1 MNIRT
6 PFSPTRRR
14 CLAGLGA
21 LPLMTTMTD
30 LHADAVPQVLR
41 RPIPSSGELL
51 PVVGLGTYQA
61 LDVGNDP
68 AGRAPLR
75 DVMRTLVAH
84 GGSLV
89 DSSPMY
95 GAAEGVAGDLAAQ
108 LNLRSRLFM
117 ATKVWTSGRDA
128 GVRQMNESFHRMRTE
143 RMDLMQVHNLLDWST
158 HLATLTAWKAEGRV
172 RYLGI
177 THYHAGAYG
186 ELEKLMRTKRW
197 DFVQLNYSL
206 AEPDA
211 EDRLLPLAAELGIA
225 VIVNRPFAQ
234 GALFSKVKG
243 RDLPGWA
250 AEIGCTSWAQV
261 FLKWIL
267 ANPAVTC
274 VIPASSKVTHTT
286 QNMLAGTGRMPDA
299 AMRAR
304 IAREIG

>member
-1 MNIRT
+1 MHTRA
-6 PFSPTRRR
+6 PFDPTRRR
-14 CLAGLGA
+14 CLASLGA

-30 LHADAVPQVLR
+30 LHAEVPQVLR

-68 AGRAPLR
+68 AGRAPLL

-95 GAAEGVAGDLAAQ
+95 GTAEGVAGDLAAQ
-108 LNLRSRLFM
+108 LDLRPRLFM

-128 GVRQMNESFHRMRTE
+128 GVRQMNESFRRMRTD

-158 HLATLTAWKAEGRV
+158 HLATLAPWKAEGRV

-186 ELEKLMRTKRW
+186 ELEKLMRSKSW
-197 DFVQLNYSL
+197 DFVQTNYSL
-206 AEPDA
+206 AEREAFKPLIAALTKERAGDA
-211 EDRLLPLAAELGIA
+211 AGA
-225 VIVNRPFAQ
+225 VALVQAKFAD
-234 GALFSKVKG
+234 F
-243 RDLPGWA
+243 
-250 AEIGCTSWAQV
+250 
-261 FLKWIL
+261 
-267 ANPAVTC
+267 
-274 VIPASSKVTHTT
+274 PASMASAVCSMSA
-286 QNMLAGTGRMPDA
+286 QSRS
-299 AMRAR
+299 AMRLTAEWACGSSALAR
-304 IAREIG
+304 AAFC